1 LIQRSKAHQ
10 NEIDNLKATLES
22 KDFKLKYE
30 RVINLIILIIFY
42 LHLSC
47 SYSEN
52 SIRAVASRNSG
63 QNRNGKERFI
73 RRKSS
78 LKGKK
83 CLA

>member
-1 LIQRSKAHQ
+1 M
-10 NEIDNLKATLES
+10 
-22 KDFKLKYE
+22 
-30 RVINLIILIIFY
+30 
-42 LHLSC
+42 SC

-63 QNRNGKERFI
+63 QNRNGKERII